1 MQRYKKLL
9 YYGSLLD
16 PITFQMNFQIKK
28 KWKTF
33 IAQSINKIDK

>member
-28 KWKTF
+28 WKTF